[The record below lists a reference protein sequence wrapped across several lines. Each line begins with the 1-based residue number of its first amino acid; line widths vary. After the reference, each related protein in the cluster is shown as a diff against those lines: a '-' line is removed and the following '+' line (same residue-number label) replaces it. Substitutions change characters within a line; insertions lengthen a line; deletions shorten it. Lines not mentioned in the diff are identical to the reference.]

1 MKLSLKEK
9 KLLYVFACPNHHNT
23 VTRLKLLTALAVDPE
38 AKHRILE
45 LARKVETEIGE
56 NWHRAFYLHLRR
68 EMDEYYAAKR
78 RLRLVK
84 NTTEY
89 EEDLYDKVI

>member
-1 MKLSLKEK
+1 MKLSLKER
-9 KLLYVFACPNHHNT
+9 KLLDVFACPNHHNT
-23 VTRLKLLTALAVDPE
+23 VTRLKLLTVLAVDPE
-38 AKHRILE
+38 ANHRTLE
-45 LARKVETEIGE
+45 LVRKVATDIGE

-89 EEDLYDKVI
+89 EEDLYGEVI

>member
-9 KLLYVFACPNHHNT
+9 KFLYVFACPNHHNT

-38 AKHRILE
+38 AKHRTLE

-68 EMDEYYAAKR
+68 EMDEYYAAKH

-89 EEDLYDKVI
+89 EEDLYDEVI